1 MIRGLI
7 KAGVVGSLT
16 LFFLYF
22 AFFVNVGRRTLF
34 EHLSRIAQTS
44 EARELGEDV
53 AGTVDRLTATTP
65 DAGP

>member
-16 LFFLYF
+16 LFLLYF

-34 EHLSRIAQTS
+34 EHLSRIAQTE
-44 EARELGEDV
+44 EAQELGEDV
-53 AGTVDRLTATTP
+53 AGTVDRFTAATS